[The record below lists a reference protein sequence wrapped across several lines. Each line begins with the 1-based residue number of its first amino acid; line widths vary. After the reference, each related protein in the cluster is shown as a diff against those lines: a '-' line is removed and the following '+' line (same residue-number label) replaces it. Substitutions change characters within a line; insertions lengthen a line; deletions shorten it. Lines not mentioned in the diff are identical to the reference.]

1 MRQRIGVAK
10 VAFVAAIA
18 EAFILIA
25 INELA
30 ITRDSYVEG
39 TGIVPSGVAFF
50 SIALVFIIFS
60 SILWILFLLVA
71 LIQCG
76 YANSQGGKLML
87 AGSFLVRIC
96 MVSAQLYVIFST
108 PHYH

>member
-10 VAFVAAIA
+10 VAFVSAIA
-18 EAFILIA
+18 EAVILIA

-50 SIALVFIIFS
+50 S
-60 SILWILFLLVA
+60 
-71 LIQCG
+71 
-76 YANSQGGKLML
+76 
-87 AGSFLVRIC
+87 
-96 MVSAQLYVIFST
+96 
-108 PHYH
+108 